1 MSYAKNSEGVLEIT
15 DVNNYYPFG
24 LNHIEGQIAK
34 GTLGSYFNYKYNGK
48 ELQETGMYDYG
59 ARMYMPDLGRWGV
72 VDPLAEQYRRW
83 SPYNY
88 AVNNPIRF
96 IDPDGRGVND
106 VIITGDYKDKV
117 LAQLQA
123 ATNGQ
128 LDLKM
133 DEGGKVTATAVKG
146 AKLTDASATFL
157 KATQDNCNIAVLKS
171 DGDYRF
177 DDGTFYVGGAYGGSK
192 MAGNGKMIG
201 INVVNPM
208 VNEKMDEALGIP
220 KGVGTLHEALELYSG
235 LLNSPGSPGATS
247 EENNA
252 KGYNAAHKDAKKL
265 DPRFRDPG
273 SDFTTE
279 RTKDR
284 VRNTDGR
291 LLYTEEEVFYIN
303 KKTKEQTSLGRFKTL
318 P

>member
-1 MSYAKNSEGVLEIT
+1 
-15 DVNNYYPFG
+15 
-24 LNHIEGQIAK
+24 
-34 GTLGSYFNYKYNGK
+34 
-48 ELQETGMYDYG
+48 
-59 ARMYMPDLGRWGV
+59 
-72 VDPLAEQYRRW
+72 
-83 SPYNY
+83 
-88 AVNNPIRF
+88 
-96 IDPDGRGVND
+96 
-106 VIITGDYKDKV
+106 
-117 LAQLQA
+117 
-123 ATNGQ
+123 
-128 LDLKM
+128 
-133 DEGGKVTATAVKG
+133 
-146 AKLTDASATFL
+146 
-157 KATQDNCNIAVLKS
+157 
-171 DGDYRF
+171 
-177 DDGTFYVGGAYGGSK
+177 

-208 VNEKMDEALGIP
+208 VNEKMDEILGIP

-273 SDFTTE
+273 NDFTTE